1 MEKTRYRKIYYSQ
14 YLVVVL
20 ALVILI
26 GLALFS
32 HWAMQQVTYEDQFVI
47 PWAAGRAWLL
57 DGTDPYDAQVIHWP
71 GQPFLNRILAVD
83 SPRWLN

>member
-14 YLVVVL
+14 YLVVIL

-26 GLALFS
+26 GLGLFS

-57 DGTDPYDAQVIHWP
+57 DGVDPYNAQVI
-71 GQPFLNRILAVD
+71 QLARTTFLNRILAVD